1 MRRRGQW
8 RGALGGVQAG
18 GLPGNVPALVCE
30 GRHLF
35 AAGGEVDGEP
45 GGSQFLQRERFWA
58 KDAGGNFLSVRA
70 GLGHGGAPQAATG
83 AAGRGFFMRLWCNKR
98 GVVACLWAVVIFAG
112 GEDAGA

>member
-1 MRRRGQW
+1 MC
-8 RGALGGVQAG
+8 GGG
-18 GLPGNVPALVCE
+18 GWTVNQGC
-30 GRHLF
+30 
-35 AAGGEVDGEP
+35 
-45 GGSQFLQRERFWA
+45 SQFLQRGRYCA
-58 KDAGGNFLSVRA
+58 KGAGGNFLSVRA